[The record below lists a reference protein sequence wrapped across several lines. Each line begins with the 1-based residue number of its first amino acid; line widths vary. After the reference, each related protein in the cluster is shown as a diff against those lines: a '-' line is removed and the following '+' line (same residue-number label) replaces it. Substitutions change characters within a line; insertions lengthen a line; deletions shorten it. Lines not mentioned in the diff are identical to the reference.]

1 MTVTSFFQM
10 VIAGLV
16 VGSVYGLIALGYVT
30 IYRCSAVVNFA
41 QGVFA
46 MLGALIAIELV
57 RDQHV
62 SYVLSAVI
70 AIGATSILGVL
81 IFLLVVDRVRTEL
94 VVSQLMATL
103 GVSMLI
109 QGVMLVLGGGYP
121 RQLPSFT
128 SDKPWKLAG
137 VSIPQQGIW
146 VILIAVVV
154 VVVLYLINNRTM
166 FGKKMTATANDP
178 MAASLVGI
186 SRRVMISWAFFI
198 SAFIG
203 LGGRSCSR
211 RHDAHELRLGGR
223 LRLQR
228 LHRRGPRRLGQEL
241 GCARRRH
248 SPGSVRDLRGR
259 LAAVRIQGR
268 RRLSPPAPCHVLP
281 SLGPARLVSGGGGP
295 MSRCGGSPAG
305 ARAPVSCS
313 S

>member
-62 SYVLSAVI
+62 SYLLSAVI
-70 AIGATSILGVL
+70 AIGATSILGVM

-128 SDKPWKLAG
+128 SDKPWKVAG

-203 LGGRSCSR
+203 SAAGLALAAMTPMNFASGGAFGFKGFIAAVLGGWGKSSG
-211 RHDAHELRLGGR
+211 ALVGGILLGVFETFG
-223 LRLQR
+223 
-228 LHRRGPRRLGQEL
+228 
-241 GCARRRH
+241 
-248 SPGSVRDLRGR
+248 
-259 LAAVRIQGR
+259 AAW
-268 RRLSPPAPCHVLP
+268 LP
-281 SLGPARLVSGGGGP
+281 SGYKDAVAFLLLLLVMYFRPSGLLGSSLVEEV
-295 MSRCGGSPAG
+295 R
-305 ARAPVSCS
+305 
-313 S
+313 